1 MTIHNKEEI
10 EKVEKAFNNLAA
22 PNFKKR
28 AELLCADNPIAIKH
42 EVMTSVFELSHVF
55 AKAIETVEGEAVREH
70 ILECFRGFV
79 LHNLEEKV
87 NYAAEERERE
97 LEKREKEQ
105 DERDRDYRRGYFHSD
120 NWDGGH

>member
-10 EKVEKAFNNLAA
+10 EKVERALNSLAA

-28 AELLCADNPIAIKH
+28 AELLCVDNPIAIKH
-42 EVMTSVFELSHVF
+42 EVMASVFELAHVF
-55 AKAIETVEGEAVREH
+55 AEAIETVEGEAVREH

-97 LEKREKEQ
+97 Q

-120 NWDGGH
+120 NWDGGR